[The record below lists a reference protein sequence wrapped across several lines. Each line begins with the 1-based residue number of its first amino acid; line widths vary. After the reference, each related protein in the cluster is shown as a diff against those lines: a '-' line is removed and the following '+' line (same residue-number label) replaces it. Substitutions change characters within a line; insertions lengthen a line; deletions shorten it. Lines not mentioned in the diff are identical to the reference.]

1 MSSNMEDGTHYDT
14 SPRGTTDN
22 QLAGSP
28 KCGLPA
34 ARHEEPEARAVTL
47 QPTPSPYQDSN
58 CDHNPCSDGQVVHK
72 LASSQM
78 AGTPDM
84 HARHPAGCSLGTR
97 NLCRHQVSNTADL
110 SSLSLRCSV
119 TLLLM
124 GAYIYNIY
132 MIYIN
137 IISS

>member
-14 SPRGTTDN
+14 SPRGTNDN

-34 ARHEEPEARAVTL
+34 VRRDAPEARAVTL

-58 CDHNPCSDGQVVHK
+58 CDHDPCSDGHIVHE
-72 LASSQM
+72 LASSRA

-84 HARHPAGCSLGTR
+84 HARAKADCILGTR
-97 NLCRHQVSNTADL
+97 HLCR
-110 SSLSLRCSV
+110 
-119 TLLLM
+119 
-124 GAYIYNIY
+124 
-132 MIYIN
+132 
-137 IISS
+137 